1 MLILPTVNELH
12 KIRYAGLAKAPAE
25 QLASFAASIRFVN
38 GFRNPFGLHPPR
50 AAPHD
55 RNR

>member
-1 MLILPTVNELH
+1 MLTLPTVNELH
-12 KIRYAGLAKAPAE
+12 KLRRAGMAKAPAE
-25 QLASFAASIRFVN
+25 QLASSDASIRSVN
-38 GFRNPFGLHPPR
+38 GSRSPFGLHPPR